1 MYSNFITPPDL
12 VKSILIVDANKDQIE
27 SCARRCA
34 ESESAYNVYLYNT
47 DMTNLDWLT
56 QIVHRVDAILIE
68 ENSLVPMLNYVKF
81 GPNQILKEPADYF
94 AK

>member
-1 MYSNFITPPDL
+1 
-12 VKSILIVDANKDQIE
+12 
-27 SCARRCA
+27 
-34 ESESAYNVYLYNT
+34 
-47 DMTNLDWLT
+47 MTNLDWLT